1 MQKLRLLSRDCDYR
15 AVTAEVYRNEEIRD
29 AFISGISSI
38 PIRLRL
44 LENTSEESMKL
55 DAIFNQAR
63 SLDIAQRNS
72 ENFNLSQATTG
83 FEDNSSLNA
92 TKDLPNVG
100 RSLEQEKQEI
110 CDCTDAT
117 QSCKYE
123 NSTGNNPWKKCSRCG
138 SWEQHPASKCP
149 AKRSVL
155 SVATLG
161 TTPKSAVPVVK
172 PLISLHQVVEYLF

>member
-1 MQKLRLLSRDCDYR
+1 
-15 AVTAEVYRNEEIRD
+15 
-29 AFISGISSI
+29 
-38 PIRLRL
+38 
-44 LENTSEESMKL
+44 MKL

-92 TKDLPNVG
+92 TTDLPNMG

-110 CDCTDAT
+110 CNCTAAT

-123 NSTGNNPWKKCSRCG
+123 NSTGINLWKKCSRCG

-149 AKRSVL
+149 AKRSKCFKCGYFGHYAKECCSRSRATDNSAPSGGISVL
-155 SVATLG
+155 MNSTLNACTSQRLNISVTVMECAPMPSS
-161 TTPKSAVPVVK
+161 TPAPV
-172 PLISLHQVVEYLF
+172 